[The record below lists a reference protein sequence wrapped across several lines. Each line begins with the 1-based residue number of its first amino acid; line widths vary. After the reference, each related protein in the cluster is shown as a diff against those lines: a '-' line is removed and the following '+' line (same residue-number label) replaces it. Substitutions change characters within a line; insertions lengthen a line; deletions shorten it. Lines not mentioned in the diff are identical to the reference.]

1 MKKVLIVFA
10 LCGMS
15 FSLTAQQDA
24 QFTNYLFNKMALN
37 PAFAGMR
44 GVGTLTGLYRQQWM
58 GFEGAPNTQTVSFD
72 SPLAEDRMGIGAVIS
87 RDQIGFTQTLDISG
101 NYAYRIPIGD
111 EGVLGLGLSAS
122 LRHIRADWSK
132 ADPAELGDNDLPMG
146 VQQKVLPNFGAGAF
160 IQMPMWWA
168 GVSVPELMRS
178 NLDWTSNSSSG
189 VYALRRRHI
198 FAMGG
203 LSIPLND
210 NVELQPS
217 VGLKFVS
224 NAPASADVTLAFLF
238 LQKLTLGANWRV
250 GDSVDGFMHW
260 RVAPAVRLGMG
271 YDYTI
276 NKLQQYQSGSFEVLV
291 GYDFVSEGS
300 RIYNPRFF

>member
-1 MKKVLIVFA
+1 MKKLLTIAFLGA
-10 LCGMS
+10 
-15 FSLTAQQDA
+15 SLSLSAQQDA

-37 PAFAGMR
+37 PAYAGMR

-58 GFEGAPNTQTVSFD
+58 GFEGAPSTQTLSFHAPVAD
-72 SPLAEDRMGIGAVIS
+72 DRMGIGAVVS

-101 NYAYRIPIGD
+101 NYAYRIPVGE
-111 EGVLGLGLSAS
+111 EGVLGLGISAS
-122 LRHIRADWSK
+122 LRHVRADWSK
-132 ADPAELGDNDLPMG
+132 ADPAELGDMDIPMG

-160 IQMPMWWA
+160 VQMPMWWA
-168 GVSVPELMRS
+168 GVSVPELLRS
-178 NLDWTSNSSSG
+178 NLDWSTNGSSG

-203 LSIPLND
+203 LSIPMGEG
-210 NVELQPS
+210 VEFQPS

-224 NAPASADVTLAFLF
+224 NAPASADATLAFMF
-238 LQKLTLGANWRV
+238 LEKLTLGANWRI
-250 GDSVDGFMHW
+250 GDSVDGFLHW
-260 RVAPAVRLGMG
+260 RITPAIRLGMG

-276 NKLQQYQSGSFEVLV
+276 NKLQNYQSGSFEVLL